1 MDIFQILELYGIP
14 VVVTIVF
21 GYFIWKQN
29 LFIQKELLEKI
40 ETNFRRMEGI
50 VIKLIDQQKKTQ
62 LELKGVKGYVEG
74 IESIMKKLT
83 GNGLKKNG

>member
-1 MDIFQILELYGIP
+1 
-14 VVVTIVF
+14 
-21 GYFIWKQN
+21 
-29 LFIQKELLEKI
+29 
-40 ETNFRRMEGI
+40 MEGI

-62 LELKGVKGYVEG
+62 LELKGVKGYVEC